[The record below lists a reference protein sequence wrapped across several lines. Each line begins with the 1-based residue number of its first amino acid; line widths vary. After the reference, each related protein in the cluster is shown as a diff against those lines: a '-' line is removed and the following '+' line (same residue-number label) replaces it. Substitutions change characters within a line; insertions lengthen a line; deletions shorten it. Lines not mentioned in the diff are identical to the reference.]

1 MRKLLPS
8 LLVLLLLSLML
19 VAAAASAHASSLPVA
34 AVAATFSGAEEEAFD
49 LESEGGDE
57 AEGAEPWV
65 EGEGERDGCAG
76 EEGEPCEEEA
86 AEEAGECVL
95 RHASVAVAILPG
107 TGQVRLTVRYDAF
120 TPATVLV
127 SGSLRGGKGSLH
139 LGRSRAH
146 FRRSGVY
153 RDSFSFGPKQMAKAL
168 AAREVDVDLQAA
180 GTPAEC
186 GLHLASRAP
195 GRAR

>member
-65 EGEGERDGCAG
+65 EGEGDGCAG
-76 EEGEPCEEEA
+76 EEGEPCEEEV